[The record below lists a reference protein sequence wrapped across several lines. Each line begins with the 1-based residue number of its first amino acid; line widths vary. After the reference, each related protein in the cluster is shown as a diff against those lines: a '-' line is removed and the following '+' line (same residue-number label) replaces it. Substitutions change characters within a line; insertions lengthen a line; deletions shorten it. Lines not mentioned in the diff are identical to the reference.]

1 MRNEIL
7 RFNNVF
13 IENTSCVGGK
23 KESEGPLSAHF
34 DMLELDEYFGKDT
47 WEKAESEMNT
57 RTVNFLLSKTK
68 LDYSDIDLSCGGDLL
83 NQCVATSFVLKNC
96 DLPYLGLYGACSTM
110 ADSLIIGAVFKSAN
124 FAKRVLCFASSHF
137 CSAEKQ
143 YRFPLEYGGQ
153 RTPTSQ
159 STVTGC
165 GAILLGDSEK
175 CRVEVKEAVVGKI
188 VDSGVTDVNNMGA
201 AMAEAAVDTIT
212 RYFGASNLSPDD
224 FDIIATGDLGR
235 EGYELACEL
244 FKRKKIELYGKY
256 TDCGMLI
263 YDLEKQDVHAGG
275 SGCGCSAVVTAGYFY
290 DKLIKGEAKEI
301 LLIGT
306 GALLNPNT
314 VFQKQ
319 SIPAV
324 AHLVRLSAR

>member
-1 MRNEIL
+1 MKREIL
-7 RFNNVF
+7 RFKDVS
-13 IENTSCVGGK
+13 IKNTASVVGK
-23 KESEGPLSAHF
+23 KESEGPLSPYF
-34 DMLELDEYFGKDT
+34 DMTELDEYFGKDT
-47 WEKAESEMNT
+47 WEKAESEMNL
-57 RTVNFLLSKTK
+57 RAVNFLLGKAK
-68 LDYSDIDLSCGGDLL
+68 LDYRDIDISCGGDLL
-83 NQCVATSFVLKNC
+83 NQCVATSFVFKNR

-110 ADSLIIGAVFKSAN
+110 AESLIVGSVFKSAG
-124 FAKRVLCFASSHF
+124 FSDRVLCLASSHF

-153 RTPTSQ
+153 RTPTAQ

-165 GAILLGDSEK
+165 GAILLCGDQE
-175 CRVEVKEAVVGKI
+175 CRVEIKEGVVGKI
-188 VDSGVTDVNNMGA
+188 VDSGITDVNNMGA
-201 AMAEAAVDTIT
+201 AMAEAAVDTIK
-212 RYFGASNLSPDD
+212 RYFNASELTPSD

-244 FKRKKIELYGKY
+244 FKSESIDLCGKY
-256 TDCGMLI
+256 TDCGILI
-263 YDLEKQDVHAGG
+263 YDLEKQDVHSGG
-275 SGCGCSAVVTAGYFY
+275 SGCGCSAVVTASYFY
-290 DKLIKGEAKEI
+290 DKLLKGEAKEV